1 MNGDL
6 LTDLDFRAMIRAHRE
21 AGAAATVGLYTRDV
35 KIDLGVVETNACSQ
49 ITHYR
54 EKPVYHYQV
63 SMGVYVFEPTVLRFI
78 PREMRLDMPELV
90 RKLLDIGRP
99 DDYQTAQDDFERMSS
114 TLLGNGSA
122 PSVHRQILLND
133 YARVSPA
140 VPTNGRMQK
149 SA

>member
-1 MNGDL
+1 
-6 LTDLDFRAMIRAHRE
+6 
-21 AGAAATVGLYTRDV
+21 
-35 KIDLGVVETNACSQ
+35 
-49 ITHYR
+49 
-54 EKPVYHYQV
+54 
-63 SMGVYVFEPTVLRFI
+63 MGVYVFEPTVLRFI

-90 RKLLDIGRP
+90 RKLIEAGEHVIGYHHSGYWLDIGRP